1 MRKNIIMNK
10 AATLLKKSIAII
22 AFLAILQVCHAQ
34 PLREKTNRL
43 TDSVSEVYHVLT
55 TNKYVK
61 HGLYQALFQHFQP
74 IATGMYEN
82 DKKAGIWRFYDPTG
96 KLMQT
101 YDYSTRLAS
110 FEAPEDT
117 TSNLRYLLDR
127 ELRPGDKVTKPIKT
141 GGRYFGYLNYL
152 RLFNL
157 PEAYQ
162 GHPEVELNEV
172 KTTVELLISP
182 GGRLADY
189 KVHINNGA
197 QDNVIK
203 MNTNLPDEE
212 DRVFTP
218 ATLNGEPVACRI
230 IIRAYITENGHLDFY

>member
-1 MRKNIIMNK
+1 MIKNIV
-10 AATLLKKSIAII
+10 LFIAGF
-22 AFLAILQVCHAQ
+22 FLATSCPAQ
-34 PLREKTNRL
+34 ALREKTNRL
-43 TDSVSEVYHVLT
+43 TDSVSEVYHVLK
-55 TNKYVK
+55 TNKYIK

-74 IATGMYEN
+74 VATGMYEN
-82 DKKAGIWRFYDPTG
+82 DKKVGTWRFYDPKG

-101 YDYSTRLAS
+101 YDYSTRLAR

-117 TSNLRYLLDR
+117 TSNLRYLLDKD
-127 ELRPGDKVTKPIKT
+127 LKPGDKATKPIKT

-152 RLFNL
+152 QLFNL
-157 PEAYQ
+157 PEAYKD
-162 GHPEVELNEV
+162 HPEVELNEV

-203 MNTNLPDEE
+203 MNTNLPNEE
-212 DRVFTP
+212 DRMFTP

-230 IIRAYITENGHLDFY
+230 IIRAYITEKGHLDFY

>member
-1 MRKNIIMNK
+1 MIKHVVLFI
-10 AATLLKKSIAII
+10 AGVFFAT
-22 AFLAILQVCHAQ
+22 CCEAQ
-34 PLREKTNRL
+34 ELREKTNRL
-43 TDSVSEVYHVLT
+43 TDSVSEVYHVLK
-55 TNKYVK
+55 TNKYVR

-74 IATGMYEN
+74 VATGMYEN
-82 DKKAGIWRFYDPTG
+82 DKKVGTWRFYDPKG

-101 YDYSTRLAS
+101 YDYSTRLTS

-117 TSNLRYLLDR
+117 TSNLRYLLDKD
-127 ELRPGDKVTKPIKT
+127 LKPGDKATKPIKT

-152 RLFNL
+152 QLFNL
-157 PEAYQ
+157 PDAYKD
-162 GHPEVELNEV
+162 HPEVELNEV

-189 KVHINNGA
+189 KIHINNGA

-203 MNTNLPDEE
+203 VKAALAEE
-212 DRVFTP
+212 DRMFTP

-230 IIRAYITENGHLDFY
+230 IIRAYITEKGHLDFY

>member
-1 MRKNIIMNK
+1 M
-10 AATLLKKSIAII
+10 
-22 AFLAILQVCHAQ
+22 
-34 PLREKTNRL
+34 
-43 TDSVSEVYHVLT
+43 
-55 TNKYVK
+55 
-61 HGLYQALFQHFQP
+61 YQALFQHFQP
-74 IATGMYEN
+74 VATGMYEN
-82 DKKAGIWRFYDPTG
+82 DKKVGTWRFYDPKG

-101 YDYSTRLAS
+101 YDYSTRLAR

-117 TSNLRYLLDR
+117 TSNLRYLLDKD
-127 ELRPGDKVTKPIKT
+127 LKPGDKATKPIKT

-152 RLFNL
+152 QLFNL
-157 PEAYQ
+157 PEAYKD
-162 GHPEVELNEV
+162 HPEVELNEV

-203 MNTNLPDEE
+203 MNTNLPNEE
-212 DRVFTP
+212 DRMFTP

-230 IIRAYITENGHLDFY
+230 IIRAYITEKGHLDFY

>member
-1 MRKNIIMNK
+1 MIKNII
-10 AATLLKKSIAII
+10 LFIAGL
-22 AFLAILQVCHAQ
+22 FLATICPAQ
-34 PLREKTNRL
+34 ELREKTSRL
-43 TDSVSEVYHVLT
+43 TDSVSEVYHVLK
-55 TNKYVK
+55 TNKYVR
-61 HGLYQALFQHFQP
+61 HGLYQAVYENKQP
-74 IATGMYEN
+74 VATGMFEN
-82 DKKAGIWRFYDPTG
+82 DKKVGVWRFYSPEG

-101 YDYSTRLAS
+101 YDYSTRHAS

-117 TSNLRYLLDR
+117 TSNLRYLLDKD
-127 ELRPGDKVTKPIKT
+127 LKPGDKATKPIKT

-152 RLFNL
+152 QLFNL
-157 PEAYQ
+157 PEAYKD
-162 GHPEVELNEV
+162 HPEVELNEV

-212 DRVFTP
+212 DRMFTP
-218 ATLNGEPVACRI
+218 ATFNGEPVSCRI
-230 IIRAYITENGHLDFY
+230 IIRAYITEKGHLDFY